1 MQVRRPAA
9 VKSNHGTRGQVPSTD
24 EKMYLTAILVAASLA
39 AAEAADSLDAVT
51 ITAERGMVV
60 SLTDTTAVS
69 SGDITETLLT
79 VPGLFVND
87 YGGISGLRSVSMRGL
102 GSAHTAVYIDGIRVN
117 NLQTGQADLGFLDLP
132 GFGSAV
138 VDFAQNSID
147 FRTARPT
154 SGGSPFSGRLSLDA
168 GSFNTWLP
176 SAQFDFRLSDR
187 LALRISGSATL
198 TDGDYPWG
206 DGQRRENNDLRQYRA
221 AADLFG
227 AMRDGEW
234 QAKLYWNSADRTS
247 PGASNWPSVSRQS
260 DRNVFL
266 QGRLRRR
273 FSELYSLDVSA
284 KAAADALNYSDEWSE
299 TDYDQ
304 KELQLNSSHSF
315 DIRSW
320 WKASLSASVQWNRL
334 ETSLYEGSR
343 TEVISA
349 AATSFILE
357 RFRADFALEYD
368 GTFES
373 GGRRTSR
380 LSPSLGIRFN
390 AAGGLD
396 LVAFSRMA
404 SRVPTFNE
412 LYYPGYGNPG
422 LRPEDAWLNSLGL
435 EYRLSPGGAWRIVM
449 RLDGFYNSLND
460 KIVSAPTE
468 ENPSIWLPYNVG
480 RAEIAGLDASASLRW
495 TRGLWDAGL
504 SAAYSLQDARDRTE
518 DSDSFGQQLSGTPRH
533 SLNLAGELAW
543 NGWKF
548 DADWCFRGGRRD
560 SAGELPDWNTLDVS
574 AGKSLSIGDTELTIR
589 LKARNVCGFSYETV
603 RYYPMPG
610 RSLLAGLEFRF

>member
-1 MQVRRPAA
+1 
-9 VKSNHGTRGQVPSTD
+9 
-24 EKMYLTAILVAASLA
+24 MYLTAILVAASLA

-138 VDFAQNSID
+138 VDFAQNSLD

-154 SGGSPFSGRLSLDA
+154 SGDGPFSGRLSLDA

-187 LALRISGSATL
+187 LALRLSGSASL

-247 PGASNWPSVSRQS
+247 PGATNWPSVSRQS

-343 TEVISA
+343 TELISA

-380 LSPSLGIRFN
+380 FSPSLGLRFN

-480 RAEIAGLDASASLRW
+480 RAEIAGIDASASLRW

-518 DSDSFGQQLSGTPRH
+518 GSDSFGEQLSGTPRH

-543 NGWKF
+543 NGWKL
-548 DADWCFRGGRRD
+548 DAGWCFRGGRRD

-574 AGKSLSIGDTELTIR
+574 AGKSLSIGDMELTIR